1 MCISRS
7 DQRPIPHG
15 DYGRSG
21 DQSPATGAAA
31 AGGLETIAK
40 SVRQTDEG
48 NSLKNGKN
56 PKETKGKPCY
66 DGRAARFRHQRHAA
80 HLLGGRN
87 RVRGCRWSV
96 SSLNDGVDLVTS
108 NYGDGSGTRAHYEG
122 LQTCGSVWH
131 CPCCGARISETRREE
146 LGQLLR
152 WARSQGLH
160 VNMLTMTARHGRDDD
175 LSILLDGMKN
185 AKQRWARHRSYR
197 NIRDVMIGS
206 VTATEVTG
214 GGANGWH
221 PHFHVIVLTT
231 EAVDWDPLR
240 DAWLASLRGAGLD
253 GTGSGWDVRDAREV
267 GTYIAKWGAAEE
279 LTLAGHKRGR
289 QGGMTPAQIL
299 AASCDDGD
307 GYAGLLWSEYA
318 RVFHGRRQLVWSRG
332 LKFLAGI
339 DDVDDQEAAAD
350 ERQEKQV
357 EEDRANISTR
367 DFKAHVAN
375 RKNGRDV
382 ADRRAYVLSRAEEL
396 GASAVA
402 AEIAAGAL
410 PSELAAEDAEL
421 AELIEHDA
429 SAPVPPAECQLTLD
443 ELLALEHVD
452 NGEQGP
458 RAAPIC
464 VETAE
469 TGASDGTDSI
479 GEASAAA
486 TEDDRLGL
494 SSGQRLGGGGSGR
507 GGSGVCGELAGAC
520 AADRSAPARH
530 AGEDRGGGSG

>member
-1 MCISRS
+1 MAFSPSNWRENHAPAHAPFDS
-7 DQRPIPHG
+7 
-15 DYGRSG
+15 GRGGNSCAVKA
-21 DQSPATGAAA
+21 SETGGEAP
-31 AGGLETIAK
+31 LETIAK
-40 SVRQTDEG
+40 SVRQIEG
-48 NSLKNGKN
+48 SNSLGAEKN
-56 PKETKGKPCY
+56 PCEIRVEKRHE
-66 DGRAARFRHQRHAA
+66 GRSARFRHQRHAA

-87 RVRGCRWSV
+87 RVRACRWSV

-160 VNMLTMTARHGRDDD
+160 INMLTMTARHGRDDD
-175 LSILLDGMKN
+175 LAVLLDGMKN

-197 NIRDVMIGS
+197 NIRDVLVGS

-214 GGANGWH
+214 GGQNGWH

-279 LTLAGHKRGR
+279 LALSGQKKGR
-289 QGGMTPAQIL
+289 AGGMTPAQLL

-307 GYAGLLWSEYA
+307 SYAGLLWSEYA
-318 RVFHGRRQLVWSRG
+318 RVFQGRRQLVWSRG
-332 LKFLAGI
+332 LKALAGV

-350 ERQEKQV
+350 ERQDEQI
-357 EEDRANISTR
+357 EEDRANISSR
-367 DFKAHVAN
+367 DFKEHVAN
-375 RKNGRDV
+375 RKDRRDV

-410 PSELAAEDAEL
+410 PSKLAAEDAEL
-421 AELIEHDA
+421 AALIEDDA
-429 SAPVPPAECQLTLD
+429 TEVLQQSRECQLTLD
-443 ELLALEHVD
+443 ELLAEL
-452 NGEQGP
+452 P
-458 RAAPIC
+458 
-464 VETAE
+464 
-469 TGASDGTDSI
+469 
-479 GEASAAA
+479 
-486 TEDDRLGL
+486 EDDVPLDLHDQNRRIHREK
-494 SSGQRLGGGGSGR
+494 SSKERDDEEEQDSG
-507 GGSGVCGELAGAC
+507 
-520 AADRSAPARH
+520 
-530 AGEDRGGGSG
+530 

>member
-1 MCISRS
+1 MCISNTE
-7 DQRPIPHG
+7 QRPIPRADHG
-15 DYGRSG
+15 VPHGVFG
-21 DQSPATGAAA
+21 DQSPTRASEAQPS
-31 AGGLETIAK
+31 LETIAK
-40 SVRQTDEG
+40 SVRQISES
-48 NSLKNGKN
+48 NSLQTEKN
-56 PKETKGKPCY
+56 PNKTKEKRRH

-108 NYGDGSGTRAHYEG
+108 NYGDGSGVRAHYEG

-197 NIRDVMIGS
+197 NIRDVMVGS

-214 GGANGWH
+214 GGQHGWH
-221 PHFHVIVLTT
+221 PHFHVIVVTT

-279 LTLAGHKRGR
+279 LALAGQKKGR
-289 QGGMTPAQIL
+289 AGGGMTPAQLL

-318 RVFHGRRQLVWSRG
+318 RVFQGRRQLVWSRG
-332 LKFLAGI
+332 LKSLAGI

-350 ERQEKQV
+350 ERQEEQV
-357 EEDRANISTR
+357 EEDRANISSR
-367 DFKAHVAN
+367 DFREHVAN
-375 RKNGRDV
+375 RKNRRDV

-396 GASAVA
+396 GASVVA

-410 PSELAAEDAEL
+410 PSELAADDAEL
-421 AELIEHDA
+421 AELIEDEA
-429 SAPVPPAECQLTLD
+429 PAPVQSAERQLTLD

-452 NGEQGP
+452 NGEQSP
-458 RAAPIC
+458 AAAPIC
-464 VETAE
+464 RGTTAD
-469 TGASDGTDSI
+469 TGAGDGTDGSR
-479 GEASAAA
+479 EAGAA
-486 TEDDRLGL
+486 TQEVDRAGIPA
-494 SSGQRLGGGGSGR
+494 SQRLGSRGSGR
-507 GGSGVCGELAGAC
+507 RGSPVCGELAGTC
-520 AADRSAPARH
+520 PADRPPPA
-530 AGEDRGGGSG
+530 